1 MDILN
6 ADLSHVMEQNGIDIP
21 TSGGGHFESIGPDL
35 YAATLPDGR
44 QIILDGSGNIK
55 SIG

>member
-6 ADLSHVMEQNGIDIP
+6 ADLSDVMEQNGIDIP
-21 TSGGGHFESIGPDL
+21 TSGGGHFERIGPDL